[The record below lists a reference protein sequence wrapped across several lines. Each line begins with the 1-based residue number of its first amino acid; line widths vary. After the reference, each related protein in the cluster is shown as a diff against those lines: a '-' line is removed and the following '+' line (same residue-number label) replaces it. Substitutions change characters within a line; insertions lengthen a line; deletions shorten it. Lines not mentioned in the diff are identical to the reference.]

1 MLTVLEIYCSQNT
14 FLSRCLK
21 QLWICEFQIYSKNW
35 DIYILDLSYFV
46 CFSYKN
52 ITDKLKR
59 EWYNF
64 QIGTNEFLTE
74 IFGEDEEEDN
84 EISNKIDDDD
94 ET

>member
-1 MLTVLEIYCSQNT
+1 MFETTMNLRISNL
-14 FLSRCLK
+14 
-21 QLWICEFQIYSKNW
+21 FQKLR
-35 DIYILDLSYFV
+35 YILDLSYFV